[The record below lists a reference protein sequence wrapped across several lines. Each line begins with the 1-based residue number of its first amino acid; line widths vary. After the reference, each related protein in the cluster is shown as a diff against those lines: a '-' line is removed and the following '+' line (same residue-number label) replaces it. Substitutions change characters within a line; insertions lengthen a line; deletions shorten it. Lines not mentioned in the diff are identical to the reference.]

1 MLPFINIFG
10 LNIPM
15 YGLMLAVGL
24 IGGSCI
30 AYMRARRVGL
40 IGENLIIILACALGC
55 AILGGGLLYVLV
67 TYTPSEIIEL
77 IKAGKWNALAGI
89 VFYGALIGG
98 TLGALLGSAIAGDDI
113 RNYLDVVV
121 PVIPL
126 GHAFGRIGCF
136 CAGCCYGRPTDS
148 AIGVVYTQAIG
159 GAPLGV
165 RLLPVQLF
173 EASADV
179 ILFIILMAVSARL
192 RSGNMMTNRADS
204 VVNDGRRA
212 AVAKPKSGYSTASVK
227 DTAYNDG
234 CKTAVGKPKSRNSTA
249 SLKDTVDN
257 YGCRAAVAGIKSRY
271 LTTCLYC
278 ILYGIARFILEFY
291 RYDSIRGMAAG
302 LSTSQ
307 WISIV
312 FAAGG
317 MVGLI
322 FCCTG
327 RRS

>member
-1 MLPFINIFG
+1 MLPFINVFG

-15 YGLMLAVGL
+15 YGLMMAVGF
-24 IGGSCI
+24 IGGGGI
-30 AYMRARRVGL
+30 AYIRARRVGL

-67 TYTPSEIIEL
+67 TYTPTEIIEL
-77 IKAGKWNALAGI
+77 IKEGNWNAMTGI

-98 TLGALLGSAIAGDDI
+98 TLGALLGSVIARDDI

-121 PVIPL
+121 PIIPL

-148 AIGVVYTQAIG
+148 AIGVIYTQAVG
-159 GAPLGV
+159 GAPPGV

-173 EASADV
+173 EAGGDIIIFL
-179 ILFIILMAVSARL
+179 ILISVSA
-192 RSGNMMTNRADS
+192 
-204 VVNDGRRA
+204 
-212 AVAKPKSGYSTASVK
+212 
-227 DTAYNDG
+227 
-234 CKTAVGKPKSRNSTA
+234 KT
-249 SLKDTVDN
+249 
-257 YGCRAAVAGIKSRY
+257 KSRY

-278 ILYGIARFILEFY
+278 ILYGIVRFILEFY

-312 FAAGG
+312 LATGG
-317 MVGLI
+317 VVGLVMI
-322 FCCTG
+322 YLKSL
-327 RRS
+327 RQRHRS

>member
-1 MLPFINIFG
+1 MLPFINVFG

-15 YGLMLAVGL
+15 YGLMMAVGF
-24 IGGSCI
+24 IGGGGI
-30 AYMRARRVGL
+30 AYIRARRVGL

-67 TYTPSEIIEL
+67 TYTPTEIIAL
-77 IKAGKWNALAGI
+77 IKEGNWNAMTGI

-98 TLGALLGSAIAGDDI
+98 TLGALLGSVIARDDI

-121 PVIPL
+121 PIIPL

-148 AIGVVYTQAIG
+148 AIGVIYTQAVG
-159 GAPLGV
+159 GAPPGV

-173 EASADV
+173 EAGGDIIIFL
-179 ILFIILMAVSARL
+179 ILISVSA
-192 RSGNMMTNRADS
+192 
-204 VVNDGRRA
+204 
-212 AVAKPKSGYSTASVK
+212 
-227 DTAYNDG
+227 
-234 CKTAVGKPKSRNSTA
+234 KT
-249 SLKDTVDN
+249 
-257 YGCRAAVAGIKSRY
+257 KSRY

-278 ILYGIARFILEFY
+278 IMYGIVRFILEFY

-312 FAAGG
+312 LATGG
-317 MVGLI
+317 VVGLVMI
-322 FCCTG
+322 YLKSL
-327 RRS
+327 RQRHRS

>member
-1 MLPFINIFG
+1 MLPFINVFG

-15 YGLMLAVGL
+15 YGLMMAVGF
-24 IGGSCI
+24 IGGGGI
-30 AYMRARRVGL
+30 AYIRARRVGL

-67 TYTPSEIIEL
+67 TYTPTEIIEL
-77 IKAGKWNALAGI
+77 IKEGNWNAMTGI

-98 TLGALLGSAIAGDDI
+98 TLGALLGSVIARDDI

-121 PVIPL
+121 PIIPM

-148 AIGVVYTQAIG
+148 AIGVIYTQAVG
-159 GAPLGV
+159 GAPPGV

-173 EASADV
+173 EAGGDIIIFL
-179 ILFIILMAVSARL
+179 ILISVSA
-192 RSGNMMTNRADS
+192 
-204 VVNDGRRA
+204 
-212 AVAKPKSGYSTASVK
+212 
-227 DTAYNDG
+227 
-234 CKTAVGKPKSRNSTA
+234 KT
-249 SLKDTVDN
+249 
-257 YGCRAAVAGIKSRY
+257 KSRY

-278 ILYGIARFILEFY
+278 ILYGIVRFILEFY

-312 FAAGG
+312 LATGG
-317 MVGLI
+317 VVGLVMI
-322 FCCTG
+322 YLKSL
-327 RRS
+327 RQRHRS